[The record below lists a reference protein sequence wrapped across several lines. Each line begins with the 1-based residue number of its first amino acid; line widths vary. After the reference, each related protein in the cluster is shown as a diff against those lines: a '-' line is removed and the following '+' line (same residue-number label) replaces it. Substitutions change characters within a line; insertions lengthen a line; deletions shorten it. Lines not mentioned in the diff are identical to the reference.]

1 MQLDTQAA
9 NRDIKKLCGLRTI
22 AVTAH
27 ERIKNVRTLNLS
39 KG

>member
-1 MQLDTQAA
+1 VQLDAQATK
-9 NRDIKKLCGLRTI
+9 RDVKKVCGVRAI